1 MNTTT
6 SIEQS
11 PRFKIGDNVA
21 SPYHGISGI
30 VTGFRD
36 DFMGIQ
42 TVYIQYMTHV
52 LGTANEKR
60 EYTRS
65 FINLGFHKMGD

>member
-6 SIEQS
+6 SNKQS
-11 PRFKIGDNVA
+11 PTFKIGDNVA
-21 SPYHGISGI
+21 SPFHGISGI

-42 TVYIQYMTHV
+42 TVYIQYMQHV
-52 LGTANEKR
+52 FGTANEKR
-60 EYTRS
+60 EYVRS
-65 FINLGFHKMGD
+65 FITLGFYKMGD